1 MACVL
6 CSSVHNPTDEDVIP
20 KWLLRAF
27 KVEDGPTIVSVRWYS
42 TVHAG
47 DLLHRLTP
55 LSGRTADRRFPHYGC
70 VSGCNGVKIA
80 WNHEMSG
87 ARRGQSIGQGLLLF
101 RTPAPAVHREGMCP
115 RTAAGT

>member
-1 MACVL
+1 GPFPATLTTPALNRRSLRWFGLPACTA
-6 CSSVHNPTDEDVIP
+6 NPEDLP
-20 KWLLRAF
+20 PSLAQHGSCRR
-27 KVEDGPTIVSVRWYS
+27 PS
-42 TVHAG
+42 TSPHS
-47 DLLHRLTP
+47 P
-55 LSGRTADRRFPHYGC
+55 FGRTADRRFPHYGC